1 MKGHVLWHIFQ
12 EAALATFR
20 NKRKQKLILEYIL
33 KTCWKKLCLQMCCV
47 YSLPP
52 CLSFL
57 LLKAQKDLCVW
68 NLSSGRMEVFA
79 LCPSLVRGGRNEFR
93 QIQTC
98 MFSTLG
104 YLLTF
109 SLWGWWKMIDEI
121 KTSSCLWETSELAV
135 YGGQQAVQQMLL
147 MSFLFWRMT
156 GSLRT
161 SAYPCEALSLTWV
174 DLSPYLS
181 NKRRKDIG

>member
-121 KTSSCLWETSELAV
+121 KTSTCLWETSELAV
-135 YGGQQAVQQMLL
+135 YGGQQTCAADVAHVFSLL
-147 MSFLFWRMT
+147 EDDRKPKNFSLPLWSLKSDMSR
-156 GSLRT
+156 SL
-161 SAYPCEALSLTWV
+161 PLSL
-174 DLSPYLS
+174 
-181 NKRRKDIG
+181 